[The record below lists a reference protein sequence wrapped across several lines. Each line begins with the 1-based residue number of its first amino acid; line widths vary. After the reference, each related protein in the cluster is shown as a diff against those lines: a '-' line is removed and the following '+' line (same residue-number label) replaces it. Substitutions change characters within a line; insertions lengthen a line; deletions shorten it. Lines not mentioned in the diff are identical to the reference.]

1 MLRNHGVHL
10 KGLYESMGAVACCEM
25 LKEALIKKELK
36 PEDFSVREIAES
48 FLGHEWVRRLNPSSQ
63 HDGLIRAEE
72 AAVDVTA
79 FANIT
84 GQIFYTKVFQ
94 GYEQADAGLFDR
106 LCTVVP
112 TTLSGEKIPGVGR
125 IKDEEFIVPDG
136 MPFPETGFGEDYQET
151 PVTTKRGEIISL
163 TKETIFFDRT
173 GLVLKRAGEIGER
186 QATGRLKRLLK
197 VVIGA
202 VNNYKWRGT
211 SYNTYLTSGNWIN
224 DAGSN
229 ELVDWTNV
237 EKAELLFADMLDPD
251 TGNPI
256 EIPQG
261 KELLV
266 PPAKMHTA
274 RRIIHATEL
283 RQGSQSGDLQTYS
296 SNTIAGYG
304 EPIVSALFYAL
315 LKSELSLSAANAKK
329 YWITGGFK
337 QAFWYMQ
344 NWPLAVVQAPPNAE
358 AEFER
363 DIVARW
369 RCSERGVAAV
379 GNPRFVVISKN

>member
-1 MLRNHGVHL
+1 
-10 KGLYESMGAVACCEM
+10 
-25 LKEALIKKELK
+25 
-36 PEDFSVREIAES
+36 
-48 FLGHEWVRRLNPSSQ
+48 
-63 HDGLIRAEE
+63 
-72 AAVDVTA
+72 
-79 FANIT
+79 
-84 GQIFYTKVFQ
+84 
-94 GYEQADAGLFDR
+94 
-106 LCTVVP
+106 
-112 TTLSGEKIPGVGR
+112 
-125 IKDEEFIVPDG
+125 

-151 PVTTKRGEIISL
+151 PATTKRGEIISL

-197 VVIGA
+197 VVIGSI
-202 VNNYKWRGT
+202 NNYKWRGT
-211 SYNTYLTSGNWIN
+211 SYNTYLTSGNWVN

-237 EKAELLFADMLDPD
+237 EKAEVLFSDMRDPD
-251 TGNPI
+251 TNNPI

-266 PPAKMHTA
+266 TPRKMHTA
-274 RRIIHATEL
+274 RRIIHATEI
-283 RQGSQSGDLQTYS
+283 RHGTQGGTGADGIQTYS
-296 SNTIAGYG
+296 SNTITGYG
-304 EPIVSALFYAL
+304 DPIVSALFYAL
-315 LKSELSLSAANAKK
+315 LQSELSVSAVNAAK

-344 NWPLAVVQAPPNAE
+344 NWPLQVVQAPPNAE